1 MNLYIYYYDLGY
13 LRPRGQASK
22 DFRLGLWS
30 IALGPEFCKNYNREE
45 NFRKKRSLI
54 DCHWWRVTESQ
65 TYIVHRPRSQ
75 LTLTAASYLSVGLS
89 VQENFKHLWTQNAW
103 LGLRL
108 GLLPPAGPD
117 HVLVA
122 QLGGGRHLPR
132 RHGGRGPVS
141 PPFPSWGS
149 EDKSSRGGEL
159 IFCRIEHLGPH
170 TMAFQLLSNIM
181 WLLREGFN

>member
-1 MNLYIYYYDLGY
+1 MLLLESKGKSA
-13 LRPRGQASK
+13 LRGRGEAY
-22 DFRLGLWS
+22 
-30 IALGPEFCKNYNREE
+30 FC
-45 NFRKKRSLI
+45 
-54 DCHWWRVTESQ
+54 
-65 TYIVHRPRSQ
+65 YIVHRPRIQ

-103 LGLRL
+103 PGL

-170 TMAFQLLSNIM
+170 TMAFQLLWQYYILVEQIIDFLINNWWNYQSLI
-181 WLLREGFN
+181 

>member
-1 MNLYIYYYDLGY
+1 M
-13 LRPRGQASK
+13 S
-22 DFRLGLWS
+22 
-30 IALGPEFCKNYNREE
+30 NREE
-45 NFRKKRSLI
+45 NFRKKRSLT
-54 DCHWWRVTESQ
+54 DCHCWRVRESQ
-65 TYIVHRPRSQ
+65 PLGGEAYSCYIVHRPRSQ
-75 LTLTAASYLSVGLS
+75 LTLTAASYLTVGLS